1 MRDQKDTPSIAIR
14 NGLPTNHQTTLTSR
28 RGFLGCTLS
37 LVVPAALLAQFKPAN
52 QPDQEVQQP
61 GQAAPV
67 LKKAPSDQTHD
78 AQKAPT
84 FSTGVKVVNVFATVR
99 DKNGQVIKDLSKDEF
114 QLKEDDHPETI
125 QYFSR
130 ESNLPLTLGLLIDTS
145 MSQRRVLGEER
156 RASYRFFDQVMREDK
171 DKAFVIHFDRDVEL
185 LQDLT
190 SSKKRLEASLDEVN
204 APTMNR
210 QSGGGSGY
218 PQGGGNGGGYP
229 GGGGY
234 PSGGG
239 HRRGGGGTTLYDA
252 VLLGSNDLMKTQDG
266 RKAMIVLTDGVDT
279 GSKVSLEDSIEAA
292 QRTDTLVYSILF
304 SDEEAYGSNMP
315 PMGMGR
321 HGGMGRGG
329 GYPGGGQSRPDGKK
343 VLKELSAKTG
353 GGFFEV
359 SKKRPIEQIFD
370 EIEAELRGQYSL
382 GYVSDRQDKS
392 TAFRRI
398 LVTTT
403 RKGAVVQAREGY
415 YPTA

>member
-1 MRDQKDTPSIAIR
+1 MRDKTDIAA
-14 NGLPTNHQTTLTSR
+14 SR
-28 RGFLGCTLS
+28 RGFLFAA
-37 LVVPAALLAQFKPAN
+37 VPALLPALLRAQFKPAN
-52 QPDQEVQQP
+52 PPSDQPPPQP
-61 GQAAPV
+61 SQPAPV
-67 LKKAPSDQTHD
+67 LKKADQDSTD

-84 FSTGVKVVNVFATVR
+84 FSAGVKVVNVFAAVR
-99 DKNGQVIKDLSKDEF
+99 DKNGQVLKDLSKDEF
-114 QLKEDDHPETI
+114 QLKEDDRPQTI

-145 MSQRRVLGEER
+145 MSQRRVLGDER

-171 DKAFVIHFDRDVEL
+171 DKAFVIHFDREVEL

-190 SSKKRLEASLDEVN
+190 SSKKRLEASLNDVGM
-204 APTMNR
+204 PTMNR
-210 QSGGGSGY
+210 QG
-218 PQGGGNGGGYP
+218 

-239 HRRGGGGTTLYDA
+239 GGGGYPGGSGGGGGYGGGGRHRGGGGGTTLYDS
-252 VLLGSNDLMKTQDG
+252 VLLGSDELMKPLDG

-279 GSKVSLEDSIEAA
+279 GSKVSLADAIESA
-292 QRTDTLVYSILF
+292 QRTNTLVYSILF
-304 SDEEAYGSNMP
+304 SDEQAYGNGGP
-315 PMGMGR
+315 PMGMGGGH

-329 GYPGGGQSRPDGKK
+329 GYPGGGQNRPDGKK

-359 SKKRPIEQIFD
+359 SKKHSIEDTFDQI
-370 EIEAELRGQYSL
+370 EEELRSQYSL

-392 TAFRRI
+392 SDFRRI
-398 LVTTT
+398 AVTTT

-415 YPTA
+415 YPVA

>member
-392 TAFRRI
+392 TSFRRI